1 VENKSHAVM
10 AGLFTVLLGIA
21 LIAAA
26 LWLSRDTQVKRDYEL
41 VTKGSVSGL
50 SPQSDV
56 RYRGLDVGK
65 VESISFDPK
74 VPGQILVKIAVD
86 PGTPITDSTFAQL
99 GYQGVTGLG
108 FIQLDDDATGSGH
121 LLADNASHRI
131 ELRPGLLD
139 KLSSGGEAIVA
150 QLQVT
155 IARVNEL
162 LGPGNQ
168 KQLSSTLASLNQAAQ
183 TLNQVV
189 AQASPTLQR
198 LPGTVDSA
206 HVALG
211 SINTLAIDY
220 SSLSKRLE
228 ANDGLLERVTNSLE
242 QFDTTAR
249 AIRLETLPSVGT
261 LSTDAARSAR
271 SLSHAVDRLDERPQ
285 SLIFGA
291 ATGSP
296 GPGEPGFVSPGAK

>member
-1 VENKSHAVM
+1 M

-56 RYRGLDVGK
+56 RYRGLEVGK

-86 PGTPITDSTFAQL
+86 PGTPITDTTFAQL

-108 FIQLDDDATGSGH
+108 FIQLDDDASGTPH
-121 LLADNASHRI
+121 LLADSASRRI
-131 ELRPGLLD
+131 ELRPGLFD

-155 IARVNEL
+155 IARLNEV

-168 KQLSSTLASLNQAAQ
+168 KQLAETLVGLNQAAQ
-183 TLNQVV
+183 TLNQVT
-189 AQASPTLQR
+189 AQLSPTLQR
-198 LPGTVDSA
+198 LPATVDTA
-206 HVALG
+206 HTTLG

-220 SSLSKRLE
+220 TSLSKRIQ
-228 ANDGLLERVTNSLE
+228 ANDGLLDRVNNSLE

-249 AIRLETLPSVGT
+249 AIRLETLPNVGT

-291 ATGSP
+291 ANGAP

>member
-168 KQLSSTLASLNQAAQ
+168 KQLSSTL
-183 TLNQVV
+183 NQVV

-228 ANDGLLERVTNSLE
+228 ANDGLLERVNNSLE

>member
-168 KQLSSTLASLNQAAQ
+168 KQLSSTLA
-183 TLNQVV
+183 LNQVV

-206 HVALG
+206 QVALG

-228 ANDGLLERVTNSLE
+228 ANDGLLERVNNSLE